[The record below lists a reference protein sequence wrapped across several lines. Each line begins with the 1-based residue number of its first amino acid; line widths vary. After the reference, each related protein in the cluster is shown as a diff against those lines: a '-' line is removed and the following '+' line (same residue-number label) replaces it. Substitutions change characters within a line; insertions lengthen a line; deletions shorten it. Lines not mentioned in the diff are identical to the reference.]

1 MSSPKVTEF
10 RLDVTANLLTWRTF
24 LAIAELGSLTRAA
37 LYLDCNQSMLSRQI
51 NALERECNSRLFV
64 RTGRG
69 VELTDVGKHIEP
81 RVRALLSDAERLEL
95 ELRSV
100 ARQPTGLVSIGLLP
114 SVAHPLIRN
123 LYSRLRTR
131 CPEVH
136 LKVLEGSSGQ
146 VDEWLIDGRVDIAIL
161 YRYGATL
168 PDMEKA
174 LAHVDSYLIGAPGD
188 RLTQAA
194 EVSFASLDGLP
205 FILPSAPNGL
215 RSALDT
221 LARRE
226 QVDLVPRLEADSLPL
241 MKSIVAAEGIYTVL
255 PLHAVWSEVSEGK
268 LQAAKLVNPPLQRVV
283 SMAEAKTK
291 GPNRAVLE
299 VVSLIEAIV
308 DEMALEGMWHRGEQ
322 GPPLR

>member
-1 MSSPKVTEF
+1 VYK
-10 RLDVTANLLTWRTF
+10 
-24 LAIAELGSLTRAA
+24 I
-37 LYLDCNQSMLSRQI
+37 Q
-51 NALERECNSRLFV
+51 
-64 RTGRG
+64 
-69 VELTDVGKHIEP
+69 
-81 RVRALLSDAERLEL
+81 
-95 ELRSV
+95 
-100 ARQPTGLVSIGLLP
+100 
-114 SVAHPLIRN
+114 
-123 LYSRLRTR
+123 
-131 CPEVH
+131 
-136 LKVLEGSSGQ
+136 
-146 VDEWLIDGRVDIAIL
+146 
-161 YRYGATL
+161 
-168 PDMEKA
+168 
-174 LAHVDSYLIGAPGD
+174 VDSYLIGAPGD